1 VTESELLLVV
11 DDDVDIA
18 RFIEVNL
25 RLQGYEVLLAY
36 DGEKAL
42 ELIESRQPALAI
54 VDWMMP
60 RIDGLELTR
69 RVRSNPFTAS
79 MPIILLTARGMTAD
93 KVVGLTAGS
102 DDYLVKPF
110 DTLELVARVR
120 STLRRTQEY
129 REVSP
134 LTGLPGNNRI
144 LLEIAERAR
153 SGAEYAVCYMD
164 IDRFKSVNDAYG
176 FARGDEFIAALA
188 RSLHRAV
195 TTVDGPPAF
204 IGHVGGDDF
213 VVVCAP
219 EQVRALTEK
228 TVVDFEQSADALYDP
243 KDAARGHIVLKSRRG
258 EPQQANLVTLSIGVA
273 FSAAREW
280 TDPREIVAVS
290 SDMKTVAKKFP
301 GSYVAFDRRG
311 AGGHYGL
318 APDSHLGLA
327 PGGYVGPASLA
338 GPGGAPGAAGPP
350 GSGSGWAPLPLNAT
364 PPHGTPLGALPQRPV
379 PPHAAPEG
387 AEAGQGHG
395 PPTPPDGVTPL
406 VPPARRPAESVTN
419 IARDS
424 LPGVSDS
431 RQ

>member
-1 VTESELLLVV
+1 
-11 DDDVDIA
+11 
-18 RFIEVNL
+18 
-25 RLQGYEVLLAY
+25 
-36 DGEKAL
+36 
-42 ELIESRQPALAI
+42 
-54 VDWMMP
+54 
-60 RIDGLELTR
+60 
-69 RVRSNPFTAS
+69 
-79 MPIILLTARGMTAD
+79 MPIILLTARGLSSD
-93 KVVGLTAGS
+93 KVQGLDVGS

-110 DTLELVARVR
+110 DTLELLARVR

-144 LLEIAERAR
+144 LLEIADRSR
-153 SGAEYAVCYMD
+153 SGNEYAVCYMD

-195 TTVDGPPAF
+195 TSVDGPPAF
-204 IGHVGGDDF
+204 IGHIGGDDF

-219 EQVRALTEK
+219 EQVRPLTEK

-243 KDAARGHIVLKSRRG
+243 KDAARGHIILKSRRG

-280 TDPREIVAVS
+280 SDPREIVAVA

-318 APDSHLGLA
+318 TPGGHLGLA
-327 PGGYVGPASLA
+327 PVGYVGPPELA
-338 GPGGAPGAAGPP
+338 GPGGQPGASGGGAGAAG
-350 GSGSGWAPLPLNAT
+350 SGAAWSPLPLNAT
-364 PPHGTPLGALPQRPV
+364 PPYGTPLRALPQPPRPDAAAPDQAPDSAPDRGAREGPQT
-379 PPHAAPEG
+379 PPH
-387 AEAGQGHG
+387 
-395 PPTPPDGVTPL
+395 GVTPL
-406 VPPARRPAESVTN
+406 VPPARRPMDAVTN
-419 IARDS
+419 IARDP

>member
-1 VTESELLLVV
+1 MTESELLLVV

-42 ELIESRQPALAI
+42 ELIENRQPALAI

-60 RIDGLELTR
+60 KIDGLELTR
-69 RVRSNPFTAS
+69 RVRANPFTAS

-144 LLEIAERAR
+144 LLEIADRAR
-153 SGAEYAVCYMD
+153 SGSEYAVCYMD

-188 RSLHRAV
+188 RSLNRAV
-195 TTVDGPPAF
+195 TSVDGPPAF

-228 TVVDFEQSADALYDP
+228 TVVDFEQSADTLYDA
-243 KDAARGHIVLKSRRG
+243 KDAARGHIILKSRRG
-258 EPQQANLVTLSIGVA
+258 EPQKANLVTLSIGVA

-280 TDPREIVAVS
+280 SDPREIVAVA

-311 AGGHYGL
+311 AATGHYGL
-318 APDSHLGLA
+318 APDTHLGLA
-327 PGGYVGPASLA
+327 PGEYVGPSGGFQGPPAPP
-338 GPGGAPGAAGPP
+338 GPGSTFGGGSSATPAEGSVPLPREPQEPVPLDPGAA
-350 GSGSGWAPLPLNAT
+350 
-364 PPHGTPLGALPQRPV
+364 
-379 PPHAAPEG
+379 
-387 AEAGQGHG
+387 
-395 PPTPPDGVTPL
+395 
-406 VPPARRPAESVTN
+406 
-419 IARDS
+419 
-424 LPGVSDS
+424 
-431 RQ
+431 

>member
-1 VTESELLLVV
+1 MDFQDLRMGWVPDMTDSELVLVV
-11 DDDVDIA
+11 DDDIDIA

-25 RLQGYEVLLAY
+25 RLQGYDVLLAH
-36 DGEKAL
+36 DGEEAL
-42 ELIESRQPALAI
+42 HLIENRQPALAVI
-54 VDWMMP
+54 DWMMP
-60 RIDGLELTR
+60 KIDGLELTR
-69 RVRSNPFTAS
+69 RVRANPFTAS
-79 MPIILLTARGMTAD
+79 MPIILLTARGLTVD
-93 KVVGLTAGS
+93 KVFGLTAGA

-110 DTLELVARVR
+110 DTLELVARVK

-144 LLEIAERAR
+144 LLEIAERSR
-153 SGAEYAVCYMD
+153 SGADYAVCYMD

-195 TTVDGPPAF
+195 TSIDGSPSF

-213 VVVCAP
+213 VVVCGP
-219 EQVRALTEK
+219 EQVRPLTEK

-273 FSAAREW
+273 FSTAREW
-280 TDPREIVAVS
+280 SDPREIVAVA

-311 AGGHYGL
+311 AGGHYDL
-318 APDSHLGLA
+318 APGSHLGLA
-327 PGGYVGPASLA
+327 PGEYVGPAGGGGASRLGP
-338 GPGGAPGAAGPP
+338 GPGGTF
-350 GSGSGWAPLPLNAT
+350 GSGSNTPAHGLPPLP
-364 PPHGTPLGALPQRPV
+364 
-379 PPHAAPEG
+379 
-387 AEAGQGHG
+387 
-395 PPTPPDGVTPL
+395 
-406 VPPARRPAESVTN
+406 PPARTARRSCDQHRGRPA
-419 IARDS
+419 ARCVR
-424 LPGVSDS
+424 LAAVNPPRALAGLGAIPN
-431 RQ
+431 RR